1 MHFTHLLVLLA
12 LNLAWGLNFLAI
24 KYAIDEIPTIFSAG
38 LRFAVVILILFP
50 FLKIIPGKMKQL
62 FLAAFVI
69 GALHF
74 SILYIAMAYAE
85 DISSVAIATL
95 TNVPFATI
103 LAVLFLGERIGIFSL
118 AGTIMAF
125 AGVMIIGFDPRA
137 LDHFFDLS
145 LVMFASF
152 LYAIGAIL
160 LRRLSGVSVFNLQA
174 WIGLIGMVSVLSV
187 SFLLESGQIDAL
199 VASSWQARGGVIFS
213 AIGSSIIGHGGLY
226 FLIKRYPVSTIAPL
240 TLLSQIFA
248 VASGVIILG
257 EVLTPK
263 MILGGLLTF
272 GGVAVILLRQKKKSH
287 KLTGTIASG
296 K

>member
-1 MHFTHLLVLLA
+1 MPITHLLVLLA

-24 KYAIDEIPTIFSAG
+24 KYAIDELPTIFSAG
-38 LRFAVVILILFP
+38 LRFALVFLVLFP
-50 FLKIIPGKMKQL
+50 FMRIIPGKMKQL
-62 FLAAFVI
+62 FLAGFII

-74 SILYIAMAYAE
+74 SVLYIAMTYAE

-103 LAVLFLGERIGIFSL
+103 LAVFFLGERIGIFSL
-118 AGTIMAF
+118 AGTVMAF
-125 AGVMIIGFDPRA
+125 AGVMVIGFDPKA

-152 LYAIGAIL
+152 LYATGAIL
-160 LRRLSGVSVFNLQA
+160 LRRLSGVSVMNLQG

-187 SFLLESGQIDAL
+187 SFLLETGQIDAL

-213 AIGSSIIGHGGLY
+213 ALGSSIVGHGGLY
-226 FLIKRYPVSTIAPL
+226 FLIKRYPVSTVAPL

-257 EVLTPK
+257 EVLTTK

-272 GGVAVILLRQKKKSH
+272 GGVAVILLRQKKKSETRLA
-287 KLTGTIASG
+287 KLSG
-296 K
+296 EK

>member
-1 MHFTHLLVLLA
+1 MHPTHLLVLLA

-24 KYAIDEIPTIFSAG
+24 KYAIDELPTIFSAG
-38 LRFAVVILILFP
+38 LRFALVFLILFP
-50 FLKIIPGKMKQL
+50 FMRIIPGKMKQL
-62 FLAAFVI
+62 FLAGFVI

-74 SILYIAMAYAE
+74 SVLYIAMAYAE

-103 LAVLFLGERIGIFSL
+103 LAVFFLGERIGIFSL
-118 AGTIMAF
+118 AGTVMAF
-125 AGVMIIGFDPRA
+125 AGVMVIGFDPKA

-152 LYAIGAIL
+152 LYATGAIL
-160 LRRLSGVSVFNLQA
+160 LRRLSGVSVMNLQG

-187 SFLLESGQIDAL
+187 SFLLETGQIDAL
-199 VASSWQARGGVIFS
+199 IASSWQARGGVIFS
-213 AIGSSIIGHGGLY
+213 ALGSSIIGHGGLY
-226 FLIKRYPVSTIAPL
+226 FLIKRYPVSTVAPL

-257 EVLTPK
+257 EVLTTK

-272 GGVAVILLRQKKKSH
+272 GGVAVILLRQKKKSETRLA
-287 KLTGTIASG
+287 KLSG
-296 K
+296 EK

>member
-1 MHFTHLLVLLA
+1 MQPTHLLVLLA

-38 LRFAVVILILFP
+38 LRFALVFLILFP
-50 FLKIIPGKMKQL
+50 FMRIIPGKMKQL
-62 FLAAFVI
+62 FLAGFII

-74 SILYIAMAYAE
+74 SVLYIAMAYAE

-103 LAVLFLGERIGIFSL
+103 LAVFFLGERIGIFSL
-118 AGTIMAF
+118 AGTVMAF
-125 AGVMIIGFDPRA
+125 AGVMVIGFDPKA

-152 LYAIGAIL
+152 LYATGAIL
-160 LRRLSGVSVFNLQA
+160 LRRLSGVSVMNLQG

-187 SFLLESGQIDAL
+187 SFLLETGQIDAL

-213 AIGSSIIGHGGLY
+213 ALGSSIIGHGGLY
-226 FLIKRYPVSTIAPL
+226 FLIKRYPVSTVAPL

-248 VASGVIILG
+248 VASGIIILG
-257 EVLTPK
+257 EVLTTK

-272 GGVAVILLRQKKKSH
+272 GGVAVILLRQKKKSETRLA
-287 KLTGTIASG
+287 KLSDE

>member
-1 MHFTHLLVLLA
+1 MHPSHLFVLLA

-38 LRFAVVILILFP
+38 LRFALVFLVLFP
-50 FLKIIPGKMKQL
+50 FLRIIPGKMKQL

-74 SILYIAMAYAE
+74 SVLYIAMSFSE

-103 LAVLFLGERIGIFSL
+103 LAVFFLGERIGIFTL
-118 AGTIMAF
+118 TGTILAF
-125 AGVMIIGFDPRA
+125 AGVMIIGFDPKA
-137 LDHFFDLS
+137 LDHLFDLG
-145 LVMFASF
+145 LVMFASL
-152 LYAIGAIL
+152 LYAIGTIL

-174 WIGLIGMVSVLSV
+174 WIGLIGMVTVISLS
-187 SFLLESGQIDAL
+187 FFIETGQIEAL
-199 VASSWQARGGVIFS
+199 ISSSWQARGGVIFS
-213 AIGSSIIGHGGLY
+213 ALGSSIIGHGGLY

-257 EVLTPK
+257 EILTTK
-263 MILGGLLTF
+263 MMIGGVLTF
-272 GGVAVILLRQKKKSH
+272 GGVAVILLRQKKKTETR
-287 KLTGTIASG
+287 LGRLSG
-296 K
+296 EK